1 MTISNGI
8 RNNRIFAL
16 LVFLLG
22 FQVWLIEKRR
32 ADD

>member
-1 MTISNGI
+1 MTILNGI

-16 LVFLLG
+16 LDFLG